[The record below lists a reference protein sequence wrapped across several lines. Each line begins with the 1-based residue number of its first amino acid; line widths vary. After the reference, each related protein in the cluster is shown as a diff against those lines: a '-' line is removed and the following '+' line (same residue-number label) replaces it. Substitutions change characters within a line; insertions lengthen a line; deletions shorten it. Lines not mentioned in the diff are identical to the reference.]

1 MNNLLFLGN
10 LGAGEII
17 VIALI
22 VLLLFGGKKIPE
34 LMKGL
39 GKGVRSF
46 KEGVNNIEKDIE
58 IRLHRSQRQAQHSG
72 RRHRRPRRGRP
83 AGNGEPEHHRTLRRG
98 LEVRRPRLQ
107 ALSRS
112 QEIQRLP
119 PHVRRAA
126 QVGRCGDG
134 GHGRPHA
141 RDHRRRGHDR
151 RQARLC
157 REAAD
162 ALGVR
167 VAPADQAGRQAQD
180 RHADG

>member
-58 IRLHRSQRQAQHSG
+58 
-72 RRHRRPRRGRP
+72 
-83 AGNGEPEHHRTLRRG
+83 NTT
-98 LEVRRPRLQ
+98 
-107 ALSRS
+107 
-112 QEIQRLP
+112 
-119 PHVRRAA
+119 
-126 QVGRCGDG
+126 
-134 GHGRPHA
+134 
-141 RDHRRRGHDR
+141 
-151 RQARLC
+151 
-157 REAAD
+157 
-162 ALGVR
+162 
-167 VAPADQAGRQAQD
+167 ADQD
-180 RHADG
+180 KK